1 MSQKISVVFF
11 GTGPVAAQSLELLLN
26 TFDVEAV
33 ITKPKPSHHR
43 GEFPVL
49 EIAKKYHL
57 TVHAVTDKKSLSE
70 LFQTTQFS
78 SDVAILIDFG
88 IIVTQDI
95 IDYFKKGIVNS
106 HFSLLP
112 EWRGADPITFSV
124 LSGQKQTGVSLMLLV
139 EAMDEGPLLAVG
151 KQAIESDE
159 TTMSLTQKLI
169 SLSDILLQKEVPE
182 YLLGDTK
189 GIDQSK
195 MHTLIPD
202 YPRAPSYS
210 RKLTK
215 NDGLLD
221 FNKPAVELER
231 EIRAFKQWPK
241 SKTTLHG
248 NELVITDAHVVNEP
262 GNPGSYEL
270 RKNELIIFTSKKAL
284 SIDELK
290 PSGKPA
296 MPIAAFL
303 AGYKN
308 RL

>member
-1 MSQKISVVFF
+1 MNGKISVVFF

-33 ITKPKPSHHR
+33 VTKPKPSHHR

-57 TVHAVTDKKSLSE
+57 TAHEVTDKKSLSE

-88 IIVTQDI
+88 IIVTKDI
-95 IDYFKKGIVNS
+95 IDYFKRGIINS

-112 EWRGADPITFSV
+112 QWRGADPITFSI

-151 KQAIESDE
+151 KQAIENDE

-182 YLLGDTK
+182 YLLGGTK

-202 YPRAPSYS
+202 YPHAPSYS

-215 NDGLLD
+215 NDGILD

-231 EIRAFKQWPK
+231 EVRAFKQWPK
-241 SKTTLHG
+241 SKITLHG
-248 NELVITDAHVVNEP
+248 NELVITDAHVVNES

-296 MPIAAFL
+296 MPITAFL